1 MKNTCTN
8 FARQD
13 ISWTFICSLLENYFF
28 ILVGFFQEFDPV
40 VFTDKNETFVHKMFS
55 IIDFSLSQDTELSTG
70 SIQKF
75 RAPVFDK
82 VLSPD
87 TS

>member
-1 MKNTCTN
+1 M
-8 FARQD
+8 
-13 ISWTFICSLLENYFF
+13 
-28 ILVGFFQEFDPV
+28 

-55 IIDFSLSQDTELSTG
+55 IIDFSLSQDTELITV

-87 TS
+87 TT